1 MYQCVSFKV
10 RSYIIQCRDGK
21 GVHAYTD
28 QSTESTVLLALG
40 VYNIDGK
47 FGHLIFGSLRKKD
60 SMLSSRRGSW
70 ISKAKRDQNNKNV
83 VRIIVL

>member
-1 MYQCVSFKV
+1 MYQCISFKV

-47 FGHLIFGSLRKKD
+47 FGHLIFGSRRKKTRCSPAAED
-60 SMLSSRRGSW
+60 PEFR
-70 ISKAKRDQNNKNV
+70 KQNATE
-83 VRIIVL
+83 IITM